1 MLEAAVRA
9 RQASLDFHEA
19 GFFPDIALAYRFGT
33 TWAPGITDQTNPF
46 VIDQANYTSIAA
58 GLVFRWSLDLWGNAY
73 RVDRE
78 GALLDDARERSQ
90 EAGRGIE
97 LEVTDAF
104 EAVRA
109 AERQVETW
117 GRGRRETRA
126 WFIAAAQGREVGTV
140 ETRDLVDAVRAY
152 FTARYSH
159 LQAIHDLNVAV
170 ANLERTS
177 GTSIVTRW
185 EPPCE

>member
-1 MLEAAVRA
+1 
-9 RQASLDFHEA
+9 
-19 GFFPDIALAYRFGT
+19 
-33 TWAPGITDQTNPF
+33 

-58 GLVFRWSLDLWGNAY
+58 GLVLRWSLDLWGNAY

-78 GALLDDARERSQ
+78 GALLDDVRERSR
-90 EAGRGIE
+90 EATRGIE
-97 LEVTDAF
+97 LEVTEAY

-109 AERQVETW
+109 AQQQVEAW

-140 ETRDLVDAVRAY
+140 EPRDLVDAVRAY

-159 LQAIHDLNVAV
+159 LQAIHDLNVAI

-177 GTSIVTRW
+177 GRTLVERW